1 MNNDFFSLRACFLQ
15 GISFGT
21 ALFGVFW
28 TPRTE
33 HMLEDSVT
41 LIFVCGIIEGVTI
54 VVVWVLIYCIMY
66 KYMLKRQHLV
76 WRHYEYY

>member
-1 MNNDFFSLRACFLQ
+1 MNTNNDFFSLRACFLQ

-41 LIFVCGIIEGVTI
+41 LIFVCGIIEGVTVI
-54 VVVWVLIYCIMY
+54 VVWVLIYCIM
-66 KYMLKRQHLV
+66 RPSFCSN
-76 WRHYEYY
+76 